1 MANNLQEDA
10 ELFAVYIASKLS
22 RRWLAAALRT
32 MVHSPVFH
40 RDREVNGERWH
51 QVADRVEQMTR
62 AERRVLIRAA
72 KDHQVRLEKHID
84 AHERINT

>member
-1 MANNLQEDA
+1 
-10 ELFAVYIASKLS
+10 
-22 RRWLAAALRT
+22 
-32 MVHSPVFH
+32 
-40 RDREVNGERWH
+40 
-51 QVADRVEQMTR
+51 MTR